1 MMKSQAL
8 WVVIATGAVFMVAP
22 KGATHANALIAVNAS
37 AVPQQEADGRKL
49 YLKNCRQCHSA
60 TGEPSKENKTKYPK
74 IKSLND
80 ATFLVSLSDDS
91 ILTVMKKGAGKDMK
105 SFRDKLSD
113 AEMVAVLKYV
123 RTLPKEK

>member
-1 MMKSQAL
+1 MIMKL
-8 WVVIATGAVFMVAP
+8 LTYPILLATCAVF
-22 KGATHANALIAVNAS
+22 ATVS
-37 AVPQQEADGRKL
+37 ADAAAAGPPRSRDAYSSQQEADGRKL

-60 TGEPSKENKTKYPK
+60 TGDPSAENKAKYPK

-80 ATFLVSLSDDS
+80 AVFLASLSDDS
-91 ILTVMKKGAGKDMK
+91 VLAVMKKGAGKDMK